1 MDEWAHPDQLVRFDG
16 IVHTTSRPRIES
28 KQRTSHHRGE
38 RRGWSRMLM
47 ADAMLDPRRSS
58 RAQIVYRH
66 PATLFVSATTK
77 EFRHP
82 PPLPL
87 NRTFSPRP
95 LPPPSDDSSFGIIG
109 CVSGLHL
116 RRYRCYTPFG
126 MLRNGRRPHLSL
138 SLSLLSAVWWI
149 AIARDPFPRFDSWP
163 MFFPFVEEN
172 FFFHRSERYLA
183 SDSEFVTGV
192 RREGNSC
199 DLFS

>member
-1 MDEWAHPDQLVRFDG
+1 MESCTRLAGR
-16 IVHTTSRPRIES
+16 TRIES

-126 MLRNGRRPHLSL
+126 MLRNGRRPLSL
-138 SLSLLSAVWWI
+138 SSLRRLMDCHR
-149 AIARDPFPRFDSWP
+149 ARS
-163 MFFPFVEEN
+163 V
-172 FFFHRSERYLA
+172 S
-183 SDSEFVTGV
+183 TI
-192 RREGNSC
+192 
-199 DLFS
+199 

>member
-1 MDEWAHPDQLVRFDG
+1 M
-16 IVHTTSRPRIES
+16 HTTSRPRIES

-116 RRYRCYTPFG
+116 RRYRCYTLECYVTVGGFI
-126 MLRNGRRPHLSL
+126 SL
-138 SLSLLSAVWWI
+138 SLSLFSPPFDGSPSREIRFHDLIPGQCSFPLWKRIFSSTAP
-149 AIARDPFPRFDSWP
+149 RDIS
-163 MFFPFVEEN
+163 
-172 FFFHRSERYLA
+172 LLIL
-183 SDSEFVTGV
+183 
-192 RREGNSC
+192 NS
-199 DLFS
+199 

>member
-1 MDEWAHPDQLVRFDG
+1 M
-16 IVHTTSRPRIES
+16 HTTSRPRIES

-82 PPLPL
+82 PPLRL

-138 SLSLLSAVWWI
+138 SLFSPPFDGLPSREIRFHDLIPGQCSFPLWKRIFSSTAPRDISLLI
-149 AIARDPFPRFDSWP
+149 
-163 MFFPFVEEN
+163 
-172 FFFHRSERYLA
+172 L
-183 SDSEFVTGV
+183 
-192 RREGNSC
+192 NS
-199 DLFS
+199 

>member
-1 MDEWAHPDQLVRFDG
+1 MESCTRLAGR
-16 IVHTTSRPRIES
+16 TRIES

-138 SLSLLSAVWWI
+138 SLSSLRRLMDRHRARSVSTIWFLANVLSLCGREFFLPPLWEISRFWFWI
-149 AIARDPFPRFDSWP
+149 RDRG
-163 MFFPFVEEN
+163 
-172 FFFHRSERYLA
+172 SERR
-183 SDSEFVTGV
+183 EFL
-192 RREGNSC
+192 RP
-199 DLFS
+199 LFLIL